1 LIAVG
6 PMLAW
11 KRGDLPGAMARL
23 WTAAAVSAAVAVFVW
38 SLQTGNSLGPIVGF
52 AFAGWLAGGAV
63 TEWAERIALFRGP
76 ISASLARIAGLPRS
90 SHGMTLAHLG
100 LAIFICGAVAD
111 SFWRE
116 EITVNAKP
124 GETISIAGYDV
135 TLEKIE
141 RGQGPNYQTETAH
154 MRVMRNGEEVT
165 ILLPERRFY
174 PVQQMPTTEAAIHST
189 FLADLY
195 AAIGEGGSQEGWTV
209 RIWHNPL
216 VPWIWAGCLIMVIGG
231 LVSLS
236 DRRLR
241 IGAPKRGARAPR
253 TTQSAG
259 AD

>member
-1 LIAVG
+1 
-6 PMLAW
+6 
-11 KRGDLPGAMARL
+11 
-23 WTAAAVSAAVAVFVW
+23 
-38 SLQTGNSLGPIVGF
+38 
-52 AFAGWLAGGAV
+52 
-63 TEWAERIALFRGP
+63 
-76 ISASLARIAGLPRS
+76 
-90 SHGMTLAHLG
+90 
-100 LAIFICGAVAD
+100 
-111 SFWRE
+111 
-116 EITVNAKP
+116 
-124 GETISIAGYDV
+124 
-135 TLEKIE
+135 
-141 RGQGPNYQTETAH
+141 

-165 ILLPERRFY
+165 ILSPERRFY

-241 IGAPKRGARAPR
+241 IGAPKRGARAQR
-253 TTQSAG
+253 TSQPAG